1 LNSIAVQV
9 RDTAACSVAAAAEDA
24 RATAVLAESVKP
36 KIHAAVFLITCS
48 CSGKV
53 VERCFT
59 QALTDA
65 GARSVETRSG
75 KDASLCGVQHSPS
88 SGRFGVIVSRF
99 LCCCKAHT
107 HRCGND
113 ILHRMHST
121 LMHCTLHAPE
131 LMRLVYSAMIPH
143 GYKYSIAQ
151 LVDMDTTS
159 LLPLNIP
166 REVWTWDSDT
176 SFDLSALITV
186 VVTTSPMRSDPDLDI
201 LKSTFGSLALA
212 GLQNCRMI
220 LVCDQLEIDPT
231 PEFGTEFVE
240 KSVPSTCTI

>member
-1 LNSIAVQV
+1 
-9 RDTAACSVAAAAEDA
+9 
-24 RATAVLAESVKP
+24 
-36 KIHAAVFLITCS
+36 
-48 CSGKV
+48 
-53 VERCFT
+53 
-59 QALTDA
+59 
-65 GARSVETRSG
+65 
-75 KDASLCGVQHSPS
+75 
-88 SGRFGVIVSRF
+88 
-99 LCCCKAHT
+99 
-107 HRCGND
+107 
-113 ILHRMHST
+113 
-121 LMHCTLHAPE
+121 
-131 LMRLVYSAMIPH
+131 MIPH

-220 LVCDQLEIDPT
+220 LVCDQLETDPT